1 MISYLVRRLLA
12 GAVLIVVVSVATF
25 LIVFSETE
33 AIVRRLVGQQAT
45 EDQIAQREEEMG
57 LDRPLSAQ
65 LVSWFS
71 DASRGDL
78 GASWLTSEPVAEV
91 LANRLPIT
99 LSLVICSIV
108 VLAVLSALLG
118 TLAAVRQGGLV
129 DRTVQISTETLSA
142 VPKFWLALML
152 VLALAIQAQIFPATG
167 YVGLQSD
174 AWGWA
179 VALTLPVTAV
189 VAGELRVTSMVRA
202 TIADELGKDYLRTLR
217 SRGLSPLTIILRHV
231 LRNAAGP
238 WVALLSMKI
247 VGLWGGAVVIENVF
261 ALPGI
266 GSLATNAASQG
277 DGPVLMGVVVATVVV
292 IVLVYL
298 IFDLLQAWLNPKAR
312 LS

>member
-1 MISYLVRRLLA
+1 MISYLTRRLLA
-12 GAVLIVVVSVATF
+12 GVLLVIAVSIATF
-25 LIVFSETE
+25 LIVFSDTQS
-33 AIVRRLVGQQAT
+33 IVRTLVGTQAT
-45 EDQIAQREEEMG
+45 DEQVAQREVEMG
-57 LDRPLSAQ
+57 LDRPLTEQ
-65 LVSWFS
+65 LLGWFA

-78 GASWLTSEPVAEV
+78 GASWLTSEPVTQV

-99 LSLVICSIV
+99 LSLVVVSII
-108 VLAVLSALLG
+108 VLAVISAVLG
-118 TLAAVRQGGLV
+118 TVAAVRQGGIV
-129 DRTVQISTETLSA
+129 DKGIQIGSEALSA

-152 VLALAIQAQIFPATG
+152 VIAFAIQLSLFPATG

-174 AWGWA
+174 VVGWA
-179 VALTLPVTAV
+179 VAMTLPVTAI

-202 TIADELGKDYLRTLR
+202 AIADELGKDYLRTLR
-217 SRGLSPLTIILRHV
+217 SRGLSPVTILFKHV
-231 LRNAAGP
+231 LRNAAAP

-298 IFDLLQAWLNPKAR
+298 VFDVLQAWLNPKAR